1 MLLWSVMKLIT
12 TLRRHIP
19 GDSKPYVQRCKSPGP
34 RSRLSL
40 NRHTEHSLG
49 SIWCRVSWLGM
60 VLASRWLTG
69 RWSLHS
75 SANVLHKVA
84 PCFLLPHRTSHAQQQ
99 VQFLEIT
106 VLYVVQWKRPRSQP
120 SLNDGFTFRKRVT
133 FTGAKR
139 EIFLAVFK
147 KRSAWKK
154 NLVVG
159 NENNDNCVNSPLLFS
174 RGMSEQRMVQ
184 FFISWH
190 LI

>member
-1 MLLWSVMKLIT
+1 MLLRSVMKLIT

-19 GDSKPYVQRCKSPGP
+19 GDSKHFIHRCESPEP
-34 RSRLSL
+34 PSSSWWLSSL
-40 NRHTEHSLG
+40 GRHTEHGLG

-99 VQFLEIT
+99 VQFLEIA

-120 SLNDGFTFRKRVT
+120 SLNDGFAFRKRVA
-133 FTGAKR
+133 FTRPKR
-139 EIFLAVFK
+139 KIFLVVFK
-147 KRSAWKK
+147 KRSA
-154 NLVVG
+154 
-159 NENNDNCVNSPLLFS
+159 
-174 RGMSEQRMVQ
+174 
-184 FFISWH
+184 
-190 LI
+190 